1 MKTKQRTKQSKRAF
15 VVQIITAHGDYI
27 SAEDAWVQLV
37 DKRATTLLDGKDLQ
51 QTASSAVNLGLLSKR
66 RGVNSEG
73 KNRTLYGPPGVKTTL
88 GVREATVYPDGKTI
102 AGEIVED
109 KSTRI
114 TDVLWPKNPVVAD
127 IPLGQ
132 LLGYLGHDMEDI
144 MSVIR
149 DAVLDRPLVQL
160 RMEYPGLEEVI
171 KRVAGV
177 E

>member
-1 MKTKQRTKQSKRAF
+1 MKTKQKEKQSKRGF

-27 SAEDAWVQLV
+27 SAEDAWVELV

-51 QTASSAVNLGLLSKR
+51 QTASAAVSEGMLSKR
-66 RGVNSEG
+66 RGLNSKG
-73 KNRTLYGPPGVKTTL
+73 NMRTLYGPPGVKTTVGL
-88 GVREATVYPDGKTI
+88 REATVYPDGKII

-109 KSTRI
+109 KPTRI
-114 TDVLWPKNPVVAD
+114 TDVLWPVNPGVDD

-149 DAVLDRPLVQL
+149 DAVLDRPLNKL
-160 RMEYPGLEEVI
+160 RTEYPGLEEVI
-171 KRVAGV
+171 KQVAGV